1 MGSQIKE
8 LVAMRDYESLNEIMN
23 DGDDFVLQLDAA
35 ESLISLG
42 DQRGMEFLL
51 IAAESEDEDISG
63 AAQEILDGPVAKRMR
78 EDIEAEQKQARQK
91 RVQTARNRLQKGRK
105 VFTYKM
111 IYVASGDIMQEDPLG
126 LGYSVPDLDD
136 AGLEGWEVVNFFPR
150 RGRLLVGGIDDHF
163 VGAYF
168 LLKKELVP
176 EDASEL
182 DEI

>member
-23 DGDDFVLQLDAA
+23 EGDDFVLQLDAA
-35 ESLISLG
+35 EALVSLG

-51 IAAESEDEDISG
+51 IAVESDDDEIRE
-63 AAQEILDGPVAKRMR
+63 AVQEVLDGPVVKRMR
-78 EDIEAEQKQARQK
+78 EDMEAGRKQTRQK
-91 RVQTARNRLQKGRK
+91 KIQTAKSRLQKGRK

-111 IYVASGDIMQEDPLG
+111 FFVPSGDIMQDDPLG
-126 LGYSVPDLDD
+126 EGFSVPDLDE

-150 RGRLLVGGIDDHF
+150 RGRLMVGSIDDHF

-168 LLKKELVP
+168 LLKKEMAP
-176 EDASEL
+176 DEATEL